1 MQIKKLILL
10 AFLLVAITA
19 VAQDENNKRYI
30 EVNGVAE
37 MEIEP
42 DEIIVNITI
51 EEYWKEEF
59 EKKKDF
65 EDYKNKIPLAQIE
78 DELIKNL
85 RKAGID
91 KNDIVVKN
99 MGNYWRYRG
108 KEFLF
113 SKQLEVD
120 VTDLSK
126 INKLMQLAD
135 AKGIKSMH
143 IAELKHSDMDKFK
156 KEVKIQALQNAREKA
171 KYLLESIGAELGEV
185 QTIVEMSDS
194 YPRPVMAK
202 SMFMAAEAAPE
213 SIDQIRNITLS
224 YQVQARF
231 AIK

>member
-1 MQIKKLILL
+1 MQMKNLILL
-10 AFLLVAITA
+10 AFLLVSITV
-19 VAQDENNKRYI
+19 VAQDENNKRFI

-65 EDYKNKIPLAQIE
+65 EDYKNKVPLAQIE

-135 AKGIKSMH
+135 AKGIKSMR
-143 IAELKHSDMDKFK
+143 IADLKHTDMDKFK
-156 KEVKIQALQNAREKA
+156 KEVKIQALLNAREKA
-171 KYLLESIGAELGEV
+171 KYLVESIGAELGEV
-185 QTIVEMSDS
+185 QTIVEMSDG

-202 SMFMAAEAAPE
+202 SMMMAAEAAPE
-213 SIDQIRNITLS
+213 SIDQIQNITLS

>member
-1 MQIKKLILL
+1 MKKLIFLLLLL
-10 AFLLVAITA
+10 ATLPAL
-19 VAQDENNKRYI
+19 AQTEDNTRYI
-30 EVNGVAE
+30 EVKGSAE

-42 DEIIVNITI
+42 DEIIVDITI

-65 EDYKNKIPLAQIE
+65 EDYKNKVLLAQIE

-91 KNDIVVKN
+91 KKNIVVKN
-99 MGNYWRYRG
+99 LGNYWRYRG

-135 AKGIKSMH
+135 AKGIKSMR
-143 IAELKHSDMDKFK
+143 ITELKHSGMDNYK
-156 KEVKIQALQNAREKA
+156 KEVKIQALRDAKEKA
-171 KYLLESIGAELGEV
+171 KYLLESIGSELGDI
-185 QTIVEMSDS
+185 QTITEISDS

-202 SMFMAAEAAPE
+202 SMMLSAEATQE
-213 SIDQIRNITLS
+213 SINQIQNITLS
-224 YQVQARF
+224 YQIRARF
-231 AIK
+231 GIK